1 MSRRVS
7 LPKADEL
14 FRTTAGMALQASTP
28 RRQTN
33 GEPRLPPPAGE
44 SDEAAARDDQPR
56 EAARSADGGRGGD
69 TADGENAAGEGAGTR
84 DAQGDGDTEQT
95 EHTAAQADQ
104 GPGESRSRT
113 ADGAEDGEDPGARRA
128 RRQLQD
134 GPVPGAGQQGRT
146 GAAPAT
152 ASAAARKRGRG
163 AGRRPSGRERHD
175 EKITVYVSAEEL
187 MDLEHARLVLRGE
200 HGLAVDRGRIV
211 REAVAVV
218 LADLES
224 RGDAS
229 ILVRRLRGR

>member
-7 LPKADEL
+7 LPGADEL
-14 FRTTAGMALQASTP
+14 FRTTGGMGLQASSP
-28 RRQTN
+28 AERRRRAN
-33 GEPRLPPPAGE
+33 GEARVPAPVGGSDSAPADAGQGGTPGAGTAAE
-44 SDEAAARDDQPR
+44 SSRESREEHSAADADAGGSHSR
-56 EAARSADGGRGGD
+56 ADGGDRD
-69 TADGENAAGEGAGTR
+69 AAGS
-84 DAQGDGDTEQT
+84 D
-95 EHTAAQADQ
+95 
-104 GPGESRSRT
+104 RSRI
-113 ADGAEDGEDPGARRA
+113 APPKE
-128 RRQLQD
+128 
-134 GPVPGAGQQGRT
+134 
-146 GAAPAT
+146 AAVTVQPQ
-152 ASAAARKRGRG
+152 RGRG
-163 AGRRPSGRERHD
+163 GGRGANRRPSGRERHD

>member
-7 LPKADEL
+7 LPGADEL
-14 FRTTAGMALQASTP
+14 FRTTGGMGLQSSSP
-28 RRQTN
+28 RRKES
-33 GEPRLPPPAGE
+33 GEAPPRVPGQAAE
-44 SDEAAARDDQPR
+44 SD
-56 EAARSADGGRGGD
+56 SAPEQGAGAQGDGHERGGRGGAGTD
-69 TADGENAAGEGAGTR
+69 REQPDGRRSATADRDRPAGARPAAAQSEPAAS
-84 DAQGDGDTEQT
+84 AQG
-95 EHTAAQADQ
+95 
-104 GPGESRSRT
+104 
-113 ADGAEDGEDPGARRA
+113 RR
-128 RRQLQD
+128 
-134 GPVPGAGQQGRT
+134 
-146 GAAPAT
+146 
-152 ASAAARKRGRG
+152 RGRG